1 MTQDGKT
8 CQDAKWK
15 FPPEQKIHKTMP
27 TFGIMNLR
35 SFDESQTK
43 ARLCG
48 LASLKKKMRH
58 LIYRKDSCYMDKY
71 KVILVDDEEEV
82 IDVIERKIHW
92 DMLGFDVVGSANN
105 GVKALELVEKL
116 QPDVVITDIKMPYMD
131 GLELSRRLNNDYQN
145 IHIIIFTGFDEFEY
159 AKEAVHLEIEEYM
172 LKPINALELSDCLKR
187 VKNSLDK
194 EREEKLN
201 VEKLANYFNASL
213 PVLQTNL
220 FVSLIEGRVSESD
233 YEKFLAAYQIDMK
246 GPLYCCAVFHTSEH
260 HVPDGMNPL
269 LLSMSVEQQI
279 KDRIADT
286 WKCKVFTYLGN
297 TVLIIEIAS
306 EDAMAELTD
315 ACDRFCRWAYRV
327 MGAVVT
333 AGIGRVCD
341 SLLNINN
348 SYEGAREAV
357 SYRVLYGT
365 QRAINIAEIAPK
377 EQKAA
382 VQYEDANMH
391 ELIKS
396 IYLGKRDAIEGA
408 VHDEIDKLHRSA
420 QTMNRYKL
428 TLMEMVGTFYRF
440 CANNF
445 IDFDNFSGGI
455 SNPYEKVPEM
465 DEVTLTA
472 WLIDTSMAIGEELK
486 NARNNT
492 SRRMVTDAQNMV
504 VDRYM
509 EPDLSLD
516 TVCSELGVSNSYF
529 SSVFKKETGK
539 SFISYLTDYRMDHAA
554 NLILETNEKS
564 YKIAEQVGYQ
574 DANYFS
580 YVFKKRFGM
589 SPSKYRTEH
598 TGNQ

>member
-1 MTQDGKT
+1 
-8 CQDAKWK
+8 
-15 FPPEQKIHKTMP
+15 
-27 TFGIMNLR
+27 
-35 SFDESQTK
+35 
-43 ARLCG
+43 
-48 LASLKKKMRH
+48 
-58 LIYRKDSCYMDKY
+58 MDKY

-341 SLLNINN
+341 SILNINN

-408 VHDEIDKLHRSA
+408 VHDEIEKLHRSA
-420 QTMNRYKL
+420 QTMN
-428 TLMEMVGTFYRF
+428 
-440 CANNF
+440 
-445 IDFDNFSGGI
+445 
-455 SNPYEKVPEM
+455 
-465 DEVTLTA
+465 TA
-472 WLIDTSMAIGEELK
+472 WLIDTSMAISEELK

-492 SRRMVTDAQNMV
+492 SRRMVTDAQNMI

-598 TGNQ
+598 TGNK